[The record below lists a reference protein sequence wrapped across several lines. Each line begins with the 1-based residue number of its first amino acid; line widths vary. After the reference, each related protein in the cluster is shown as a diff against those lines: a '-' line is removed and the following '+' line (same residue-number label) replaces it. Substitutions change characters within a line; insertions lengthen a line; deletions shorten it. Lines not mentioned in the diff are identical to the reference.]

1 MVIRI
6 IHGFAT
12 YGVLWSRGYCTPTE
26 YRILIAQNKPSTDY
40 QLGCIA
46 CSRYGPLPQIHR
58 VSINSLRIICDGA
71 PTIFLFKYLHS
82 QLHQS
87 LSTEYFA
94 LVLRSILDNDE
105 GSWGYANPNP
115 KHTALRHNPPRP
127 LLAQIHSS
135 LIEKESILN
144 ISFSHRL

>member
-1 MVIRI
+1 ML
-6 IHGFAT
+6 HTEYF
-12 YGVLWSRGYCTPTE
+12 GVEDTVPLQSTE
-26 YRILIAQNKPSTDY
+26 YRIPVTQNKPSTDY

-82 QLHQS
+82 QLRQS

-94 LVLRSILDNDE
+94 LVLRSILDNE
-105 GSWGYANPNP
+105 GSCGYANINP
-115 KHTALRHNPPRP
+115 KHTALRHSPPRP

-144 ISFSHRL
+144 TSSQP